1 MAKMPVR
8 DMIIAHNTKWATERG
23 LHAKVVAHVKEY
35 IGISHAEMEL
45 MSKYFHALDVDTS
58 EEDRD
63 KALDEAFYAV
73 IEHARNIRENREEV
87 PEEADA

>member
-1 MAKMPVR
+1 
-8 DMIIAHNTKWATERG
+8 
-23 LHAKVVAHVKEY
+23 
-35 IGISHAEMEL
+35 
-45 MSKYFHALDVDTS
+45 MSKYFHALDVP
-58 EEDRD
+58 EGEARD